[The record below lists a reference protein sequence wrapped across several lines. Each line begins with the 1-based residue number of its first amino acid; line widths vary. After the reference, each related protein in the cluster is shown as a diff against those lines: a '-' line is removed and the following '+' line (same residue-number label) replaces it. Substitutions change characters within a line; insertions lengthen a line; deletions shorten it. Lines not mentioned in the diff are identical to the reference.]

1 MAQTSTSTTSART
14 RDARG
19 RYNLRRGPSQLQ
31 TTETISNAASNS
43 ENDGNKENSEE
54 LELTYPSDEE
64 HSAGTV
70 KGNANR
76 NVDENPNPWVTV
88 GPHCRAHSLNSI
100 DNNNRN
106 LNENI
111 RLKPVEPRAENKGR
125 QAKKPVPL
133 PWLKELLYARL
144 RKISRKPNLSDLND
158 EPTVN
163 PNKGKG
169 VDPRNWGA
177 VNIPES
183 EADVDAQRAA
193 LESLKS
199 HRDDGNVPEPQPEKT
214 VKKKSSK
221 KSKSSKQ
228 RAGSEALTDQV
239 ESHIPDIVEQRARK
253 SNAAAPKPTQNPM
266 DRVPDKSK
274 KHAGEQPK
282 KDWGDLPDHLPA
294 PPALSQALPQMIA
307 LNRIVLILRKKSKK
321 MILKPDPPE
330 PYDGSV
336 DVNAF
341 IKPKMALTCRKF
353 SVRSQMNNSPA
364 ENKISAVLASLM
376 NERRSISYG
385 LVNRKIQKG
394 LWSEKLNP
402 ELSTYNQVASTA
414 ELLEIIENIDPE
426 EPKKK
431 TDKSEKSKGAKTGG
445 NTSSVQQSSLGKGNG
460 KNNGRNFKPNNS
472 KPHNQRRELTDKE
485 KDEYRASGCC
495 FQCGVQGHMSRQC
508 PEGKSVPLSSSSG
521 GPLGIASNHVGIDTE
536 RLRTLAET
544 TEEITGLGIG
554 MMSIEHSDHESW
566 DRLSDTTHDSMPSL
580 QALSESE
587 ESEYEINNDLPTWD
601 TEDLNEL
608 YQDECRL
615 GPNYTSVDHLEQ
627 MPKKRRFTSRL
638 NWMYHELNHPNY
650 GYASHP
656 LPSCIDDMISQR
668 TMYLLDSAAPYPT
681 DEDQKQEFGRFYV
694 YPISDKDYCIS
705 DSDYFAVEHPGYE
718 TLNGCT
724 FLVPV

>member
-133 PWLKELLYARL
+133 TMAQGATIREAEK
-144 RKISRKPNLSDLND
+144 NLSQAQR
-158 EPTVN
+158 
-163 PNKGKG
+163 KG

-228 RAGSEALTDQV
+228 PAGSEALTDQV

-282 KDWGDLPDHLPA
+282 KDWG
-294 PPALSQALPQMIA
+294 
-307 LNRIVLILRKKSKK
+307 
-321 MILKPDPPE
+321 
-330 PYDGSV
+330 
-336 DVNAF
+336 
-341 IKPKMALTCRKF
+341 
-353 SVRSQMNNSPA
+353 
-364 ENKISAVLASLM
+364 
-376 NERRSISYG
+376 
-385 LVNRKIQKG
+385 
-394 LWSEKLNP
+394 
-402 ELSTYNQVASTA
+402 
-414 ELLEIIENIDPE
+414 
-426 EPKKK
+426 
-431 TDKSEKSKGAKTGG
+431 
-445 NTSSVQQSSLGKGNG
+445 
-460 KNNGRNFKPNNS
+460 
-472 KPHNQRRELTDKE
+472 
-485 KDEYRASGCC
+485 
-495 FQCGVQGHMSRQC
+495 
-508 PEGKSVPLSSSSG
+508 
-521 GPLGIASNHVGIDTE
+521 GPS
-536 RLRTLAET
+536 
-544 TEEITGLGIG
+544 
-554 MMSIEHSDHESW
+554 
-566 DRLSDTTHDSMPSL
+566 
-580 QALSESE
+580 
-587 ESEYEINNDLPTWD
+587 
-601 TEDLNEL
+601 
-608 YQDECRL
+608 
-615 GPNYTSVDHLEQ
+615 
-627 MPKKRRFTSRL
+627 
-638 NWMYHELNHPNY
+638 
-650 GYASHP
+650 
-656 LPSCIDDMISQR
+656 
-668 TMYLLDSAAPYPT
+668 
-681 DEDQKQEFGRFYV
+681 
-694 YPISDKDYCIS
+694 
-705 DSDYFAVEHPGYE
+705 
-718 TLNGCT
+718 
-724 FLVPV
+724 